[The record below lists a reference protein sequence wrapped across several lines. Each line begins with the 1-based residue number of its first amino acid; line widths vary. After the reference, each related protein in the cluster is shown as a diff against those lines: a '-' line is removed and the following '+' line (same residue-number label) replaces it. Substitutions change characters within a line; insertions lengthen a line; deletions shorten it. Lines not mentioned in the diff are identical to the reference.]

1 MSAEIQEELRDYL
14 KQKNL
19 NAIFVSIV
27 EAILID
33 KPENPVGFMAQYLL
47 VRFFAQVNT
56 SHLVSITI

>member
-1 MSAEIQEELRDYL
+1 MSAEIQNELRDYL

-47 VRFFAQVNT
+47 VRYFSQVIK
-56 SHLVSITI
+56 SHLVFITI